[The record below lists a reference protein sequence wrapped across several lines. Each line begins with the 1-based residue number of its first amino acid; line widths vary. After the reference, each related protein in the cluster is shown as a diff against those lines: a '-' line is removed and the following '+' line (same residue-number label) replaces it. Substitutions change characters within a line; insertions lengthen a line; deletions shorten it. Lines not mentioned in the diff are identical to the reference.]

1 MEFAFG
7 SSAPRMTDQR
17 DSSHWGSRSIFERR
31 SVERDVDLKNKRTAS
46 AQALDRN
53 NEDSKWIRNSRAAR
67 IGEPLIKPRS
77 KSKSQPVSPSR
88 ESLPPWNWVVRDI
101 DIGDTKSDCGG
112 IRLYNKS
119 TEDLRF
125 WPPSFRAA
133 IPRTR
138 SRHDCSFERGTS
150 FIRGDET
157 GNSFTAAQMGAH
169 RRRTDLIPTI
179 LMGRDRG
186 STPSTPG
193 LSRENSTASRPSSA
207 MSGGGRGQVRLRS
220 APTRRPRP
228 LSIATTGMTSSTNG
242 MTTSMFEDRQRP
254 QLRNKASATPKMDRM
269 KRAKSVTSEH
279 GIEDD
284 QRSNSSSTASGPI
297 NSASTPV
304 RPSSARKTPAQVKAE
319 AAARRSKVIG
329 RAGPPKTGKGSN
341 SVSPAL
347 SSDQLHGGGG
357 EGLEEGKRQITPDI
371 IKDNGKKNSYGSISM
386 EGGEEKHDKEG
397 KEEAE
402 NEKDEDEKE
411 KEDKPEK
418 KIISSEEEAKAK
430 LAEKRR
436 EMKEKKER
444 EAEVERLRLEEE
456 ERIEQER
463 LRIEEEEE
471 RRMVEETER
480 IASEARRAEEE
491 RIQRAIEETEA
502 EEKRV
507 KEEAERSRK
516 EKEESE
522 KRKKEEEEKREA
534 DLQEKLKKEEEERQ
548 ARKKRIEEIMA
559 RTRAAKETPTSTPK
573 KEEVESDKPADIPSQ
588 PSQPQSLD
596 TNVDP
601 TTPDILGDLSSSV
614 QTENERNLI
623 QNGDEHKDDHSSQ
636 NGDHSSQN
644 GGDSASNGDL
654 IKCDSNGELEKGAL
668 DSLSNKSEDSQASNK
683 QSSLQSSLI
692 ELENGSS
699 KMSALEIEF
708 DEILDLGSEDNKT
721 SSQQPPQPPILAF
734 EPSSQSTDLMS

>member
-186 STPSTPG
+186 STPSTP
-193 LSRENSTASRPSSA
+193 A
-207 MSGGGRGQVRLRS
+207 
-220 APTRRPRP
+220 
-228 LSIATTGMTSSTNG
+228 
-242 MTTSMFEDRQRP
+242 
-254 QLRNKASATPKMDRM
+254 ATPKMDRM